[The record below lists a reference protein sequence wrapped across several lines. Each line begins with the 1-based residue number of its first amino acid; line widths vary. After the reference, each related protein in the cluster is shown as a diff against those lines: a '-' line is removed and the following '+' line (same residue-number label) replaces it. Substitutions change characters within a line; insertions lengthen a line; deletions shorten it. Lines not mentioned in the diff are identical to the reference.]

1 MTPVS
6 GRLGLQGL
14 RLPLSLGAQARDDSL
29 SYLTPRKMGDQFLE
43 HLSRVLFLFT
53 ANLDLDPSRVRKTA
67 PL

>member
-1 MTPVS
+1 M
-6 GRLGLQGL
+6 GLLGLQGL
-14 RLPLSLGAQARDDSL
+14 RPPFPQGEAARDDSL

-43 HLSRVLFLFT
+43 HPSRVLFLFT